1 VNIKIIWMWFIVGA
15 ARPSA
20 LTNRFLSCI
29 FLLIFLFSYFCS
41 FLSFLTYTFP
51 IGVPFLFMYLLLL
64 RFVAAVKEKRS
75 PRLIHFYGQ
84 SRQDAAVYT
93 YVLHYRLYFF
103 PCSGRRPV
111 SVSCCL

>member
-1 VNIKIIWMWFIVGA
+1 
-15 ARPSA
+15 
-20 LTNRFLSCI
+20 
-29 FLLIFLFSYFCS
+29 
-41 FLSFLTYTFP
+41 
-51 IGVPFLFMYLLLL
+51 VPFLFMYLLLL